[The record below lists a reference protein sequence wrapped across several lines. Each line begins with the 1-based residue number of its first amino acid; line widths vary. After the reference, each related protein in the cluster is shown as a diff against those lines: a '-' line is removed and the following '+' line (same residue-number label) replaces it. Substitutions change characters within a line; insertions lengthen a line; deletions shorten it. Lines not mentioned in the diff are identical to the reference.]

1 MTYLDCAATNPY
13 PQYRCNDY
21 EYHAYFNPNANYAF
35 GEKKLLHECEERVKK
50 AIGANGGKVIFG
62 GTASQLVENLMNC
75 DKGDFWPVGG
85 AYEHDSVDRF
95 LIEHNLHNIEG
106 LEETLKTFTPTGM
119 KPFVFWQG
127 VNNVTGRIFDVET
140 IGRLCHKYGAFF
152 VCDMTAMIGHAPI
165 PCNIDEWCSAITYS
179 GHKIGTELGVGAMW
193 IGDEFN
199 SWLGDF
205 KLHGTPNV
213 AGALAITDATEDVVK
228 SAPYNE
234 LYYYELTKMLKDVLE
249 ANGIEFDLIGDKQS
263 VASHAHAIN
272 AIRLSG
278 FNADALQQYLASKQ
292 IYVGI
297 GASACAE
304 DHDYRVLNAFGLADE
319 EASEVIRVSFCEDST
334 IDDVNKLVD
343 GIKEFKGKYL

>member
-1 MTYLDCAATNPY
+1 MTYLDYAATDLY
-13 PQYRCNDY
+13 PKYRCSDY
-21 EYHAYFNPNANYAF
+21 GWQFNPNANYAH
-35 GEKKLLHECEERVKK
+35 GEKKLLKMCEERIKK

-75 DKGDFWPVGG
+75 DRADFWSVGSV
-85 AYEHDSVDRF
+85 YEHDSVDRF
-95 LIEHNLHNIEG
+95 LIEHNLYNIEE

-165 PCNIDEWCSAITYS
+165 PSKLDEWCDCAFWS
-179 GHKIGTELGVGAMW
+179 GHKIGTELGIGAMW

-199 SWLGDF
+199 SWLDDF
-205 KLHGTPNV
+205 KLYGTPNV
-213 AGALAITDATEDVVK
+213 VGALAITDATEDVVK

-234 LYYYELTKMLKDVLE
+234 LHYYELTKMLKNRLE
-249 ANGIEFDLIGDKQS
+249 VNGIECDIMGDKQS
-263 VASHAHAIN
+263 VAVHAHAIN
-272 AIRLSG
+272 AIHLPG
-278 FNADALQQYLASKQ
+278 INARALQTYLASKQ

-304 DHDYRVLNAFGLADE
+304 DHDYRVLNAFGLTE
-319 EASEVIRVSFCEDST
+319 EKASEVIRVSFGEDST
-334 IDDVNKLVD
+334 VADVDKLVN
-343 GIKEFKGKYL
+343 GIKAFKEKYL

>member
-1 MTYLDCAATNPY
+1 MTYLDYAATNPY

-21 EYHAYFNPNANYAF
+21 DYYVYFNPNTNYAY
-35 GEKKLLHECEERVKK
+35 GEKKLLKICEERIKK
-50 AIGANGGKVIFG
+50 AIGAHGGKVVFG
-62 GTASQLVENLMNC
+62 GTSSQLVENLMNC
-75 DKGDFWPVGG
+75 DKADFWPVGG

-95 LIEHNLHNIEG
+95 LIEHNLHNIEE

-119 KPFVFWQG
+119 NPFVFWQG

-165 PCNIDEWCSAITYS
+165 PSKLDEWCDCAFWS
-179 GHKIGTELGVGAMW
+179 GHKIGTELGIGAMW

-199 SWLGDF
+199 SWLDDF

-213 AGALAITDATEDVVK
+213 AGALAIACAIEDAVDNLDCNLGMYNVLYENMIYVMTDNHIDFEVVC
-228 SAPYNE
+228 
-234 LYYYELTKMLKDVLE
+234 
-249 ANGIEFDLIGDKQS
+249 NGFKTT
-263 VASHAHAIN
+263 AIN
-272 AIRLSG
+272 AIRLKG
-278 FNADALQQYLASKQ
+278 INADALQQYLASKQ

-304 DHDYRVLNAFGLADE
+304 AHDYRVLNAFGLTDE
-319 EASEVIRVSFCEDST
+319 EASEVIRVSFGEDSMV
-334 IDDVNKLVD
+334 DDVNKLVE
-343 GIKEFKGKYL
+343 GIKEFKEKYL